1 MATITNPIKKQV
13 IQDLKDDIE
22 SSGTHY
28 YAVIGR
34 SEDWDD
40 SDIAPTAINTAREER
55 NFRLGLQSAKKVVD
69 ITFVV
74 PRYNWASGA
83 IYSAYD
89 DAQIGYPAQ
98 TYYVM
103 NDNNQVYLCIQ
114 QARNSAGNAQVST
127 VQPTGNTTGVPFD
140 TADGYIWKFLYSIG
154 ALDANK
160 FVSANYIPTKLIT
173 STTEDSPAPDIE
185 QETVQNNAIAGQ
197 VVGYQVTSGGA
208 GYTSIPTVTIVGDGT
223 KAKAAATISGGQVT
237 NVTLIDSSG
246 DYTLGSGYN
255 YAEVQF
261 SGGGSPT
268 ATAKARAI
276 LGSVG
281 GFGADPR
288 DDLRSTAIMLNSKPE
303 GVEGNDFIIGN
314 DFRQVGLLK
323 NPKDSADGVLFT
335 ADTGICLK
343 KLIFNSITQ
352 TFTPDNIIQGATTG
366 ARAFVDK
373 TDSDEVW
380 YHQTEATGFT
390 NFQAG
395 EQVNE
400 TDGNG
405 TGSLSSSSHYVA
417 PEIDTSTGEVLYI
430 DNRASVTRSTDQTE
444 DIKLVIQI

>member
-13 IQDLKDDIE
+13 IQDLKNDID

-34 SEDWDD
+34 SEDWSD

-55 NFRLGLQSAKKVVD
+55 NFRLGLQSAKKVTD

-114 QARNSAGNAQVST
+114 QSRNSAGNAQVST

-208 GYTSIPTVTIVGDGT
+208 GYSSIPTVTIVGDGT
-223 KAKAAATISGGQVT
+223 KAKASATISGGQVT
-237 NVTLIDSSG
+237 NLTLIDSSG

-255 YAEVQF
+255 YAEVKF

-268 ATAKARAI
+268 TTAKARAI

-288 DDLRSTAIMLNSKPE
+288 DDLRSTAIMVNSKPE
-303 GVEGNDFIIGN
+303 GVEGDDFIVGN

-343 KLIFNSITQ
+343 KLVFNSITQ
-352 TFTPDNIIQGATTG
+352 TFTADNTIQGATTG
-366 ARAFVDK
+366 AQAFVDK
-373 TDSDEVW
+373 VDSDEVW
-380 YHQTEATGFT
+380 YHQTEVTGFT

-405 TGSLSSSSHYVA
+405 TGTLSSGTHYVA